1 MPRPARSLRLHSQTL
16 ATLRTL
22 RANLAT
28 DEALE
33 REIDEL
39 MSEFDGSAR
48 DVIKALLHDLDAIIA
63 DRDAS
68 VSAGYVRRSRG
79 NAP

>member
-1 MPRPARSLRLHSQTL
+1 MPRSRSLHPQTL
-16 ATLRTL
+16 QTL
-22 RANLAT
+22 RALRDDLAS

-48 DVIKALLHDLDAIIA
+48 DVIRALLHDLDAIIA

-79 NAP
+79 KKA

>member
-1 MPRPARSLRLHSQTL
+1 MPRSNSIHPQTL
-16 ATLRTL
+16 QTL
-22 RANLAT
+22 RALRDDLAS

-48 DVIKALLHDLDAIIA
+48 DVIRALLHDLDAIIA

-79 NAP
+79 KKA

>member
-1 MPRPARSLRLHSQTL
+1 MPRNCSIHPQTL
-16 ATLRTL
+16 ETLRKL
-22 RANLAT
+22 REDLAS

-39 MSEFDGSAR
+39 LSEFDGSAR
-48 DVIKALLHDLDAIIA
+48 DVIRALLHDLDAIIA

-79 NAP
+79 RAP